1 MGGGWMK
8 NRSRL
13 NILKLSCIYG
23 GVLSLIIVVLYIFF
37 LAVFMITMRYT
48 SIQIILLLTGIVSVT
63 VFSYMHLNYAGKNP
77 EEFTCPILPGIVI
90 TAICLTPGL
99 IFIPAMVSCVSQED
113 ISSVVTVFMYFI
125 PCHISLILG
134 ILSAYAVLSGNRK
147 SPDGIA
153 QWKIRGLQLGTVI
166 LAAGIVVSGISI
178 SSGALGN
185 PGMTYAITLDA
196 SRIDTAEETTF
207 LVPLPVDTSSG
218 VAADVVDE
226 LTVTEGDAVW
236 SIVDTEHGKAL
247 EVRTNTKCVL
257 YAEKKCGYM
266 ETRERE
272 EWLQRHDVSMIHEM
286 EGGTYDVW
294 VYASNA
300 NATMYLKLWKHT
312 GLRGNINRLDNDR
325 TSLDEGW
332 QMVKLSWSRVLCD

>member
-1 MGGGWMK
+1 MK

-13 NILKLSCIYG
+13 KILKISCIYG
-23 GVLSLIIVVLYIFF
+23 GVLSLILVGLYIFF
-37 LAVFMITMRYT
+37 VVAFPGTVRYMP
-48 SIQIILLLTGIVSVT
+48 IQVTLLLAGIVSAT

-77 EEFTCPILPGIVI
+77 EEFSCPILSGIII
-90 TAICLTPGL
+90 TVICLIPGL
-99 IFIPAMVSCVSQED
+99 IFIPALVLLLCLSHED
-113 ISSVVTVFMYFI
+113 MSSVVIGFMYFV
-125 PCHISLILG
+125 PYHISLILG
-134 ILSAYAVLSGNRK
+134 ILSAYGVLSGSRK
-147 SPDGIA
+147 SPEGLV

-166 LAAGIVVSGISI
+166 LAAGIVVSGISL
-178 SSGALGN
+178 SSGALGR
-185 PGMTYAITLDA
+185 PGMTYWLTLDA

-247 EVRTNTKCVL
+247 EVRTSTKCVL

-266 ETRERE
+266 ERDERE
-272 EWLQRHDVSMIHEM
+272 EWLQRYDVSMIHEM
-286 EGGTYDVW
+286 DGGTYDVW

-300 NATMYLKLWKHT
+300 NATMYLKLWKDT

-332 QMVKLSWSRVLCD
+332 QMVKLSWSKVLCD

>member
-1 MGGGWMK
+1 MR
-8 NRSRL
+8 NELRL
-13 NILKLSCIYG
+13 KILKLSCIYG
-23 GVLSLIIVVLYIFF
+23 GVFSMILVGMYVFF
-37 LAVFMITMRYT
+37 VAAFIGTMRYT

-77 EEFTCPILPGIVI
+77 EEFTCPILPGILI
-90 TAICLTPGL
+90 TVICLIPGL
-99 IFIPAMVSCVSQED
+99 IFIPALVLLLCLSHED
-113 ISSVVTVFMYFI
+113 MSNVVIGFMYFV
-125 PCHISLILG
+125 PYHISLILG
-134 ILSAYAVLSGNRK
+134 ILSAYAVLSGSRK
-147 SPDGIA
+147 SPEGLV

-166 LAAGIVVSGISI
+166 LAAGIAVSGISL
-178 SSGALGN
+178 SSGALGR
-185 PGMTYAITLDA
+185 PGMTYWLTLDA

-247 EVRTNTKCVL
+247 EVRTSTKCVL

-286 EGGTYDVW
+286 DGGTYDVW

-332 QMVKLSWSRVLCD
+332 QMVKLSWSKVLCD

>member
-1 MGGGWMK
+1 MK
-8 NRSRL
+8 NETRL
-13 NILKLSCIYG
+13 KILKISCIYG
-23 GVLSLIIVVLYIFF
+23 GVLSLILVGLYVFF
-37 LAVFMITMRYT
+37 LAVFMITLRYT
-48 SIQIILLLTGIVSVT
+48 SIQIVLLLAGIVSVT
-63 VFSYMHLNYAGKNP
+63 VFSYMYLNYAGKNP
-77 EEFTCPILPGIVI
+77 EEFACPILPGILI
-90 TAICLTPGL
+90 TVICLILGL
-99 IFIPAMVSCVSQED
+99 IFIPALASCVSLEYM
-113 ISSVVTVFMYFI
+113 SSVVAFTYFI

-134 ILSAYAVLSGNRK
+134 ILSAYAVLSGSKR
-147 SPDGIA
+147 SPEGIER
-153 QWKIRGLQLGTVI
+153 WKIRGLQLGTVI

-178 SSGALGN
+178 STGALGR
-185 PGMTYAITLDA
+185 PGMTYTITLDA

-226 LTVTEGDAVW
+226 LTVIGGDAVW

-247 EVRTNTKCVL
+247 EVRTSTKCVL

-266 ETRERE
+266 EREERE
-272 EWLQRHDVSMIHEM
+272 EWLQRRDVSMIHEM
-286 EGGTYDVW
+286 DGGTCDVW

-325 TSLDEGW
+325 TSLDCGW
-332 QMVKLSWSRVLCD
+332 QTVKLEWSKVLCD

>member
-1 MGGGWMK
+1 MK
-8 NRSRL
+8 NKMIL
-13 NILKLSCIYG
+13 KILKLSCIYG
-23 GVLSLIIVVLYIFF
+23 GVFSLILVGMYVFF
-37 LAVFMITMRYT
+37 VAAFIGTMRYT

-63 VFSYMHLNYAGKNP
+63 VFSYIHLNYARGNP
-77 EEFTCPILPGIVI
+77 EEFTCPILPGILI
-90 TAICLTPGL
+90 TVICLTPGL
-99 IFIPAMVSCVSQED
+99 IFIPVMVSCVHED
-113 ISSVVTVFMYFI
+113 ISSGVTGFMYFI

-134 ILSAYAVLSGNRK
+134 ILSAYAVLSGNRR

-178 SSGALGN
+178 SSGALGK
-185 PGMTYAITLDA
+185 PGITYAITLDA

-218 VAADVVDE
+218 VAADVVDG

-247 EVRTNTKCVL
+247 EVRTSTKCSL
-257 YAEKKCGYM
+257 YAVKKCGYM

-272 EWLQRHDVSMIHEM
+272 AWLQRHDVSMIHEM
-286 EGGTYDVW
+286 DGGTYDVW

-312 GLRGNINRLDNDR
+312 GLRCNIHCLDNDH